1 MAGLW
6 SVRDW
11 DPRLEPMGRLAGS
24 WHRVSGAFWFIPAL
38 CLVTA
43 AVLAQSVVAV
53 DRMLPGE
60 LTSPWLSWIH
70 AVGIDGSRSMLATIG
85 ASMLGVAATAFSIT
99 ISVVATASST
109 YGPRLVR
116 NFMADRGN
124 QTVLG
129 MLVATFLYTLL
140 VLRTIRSADDDL
152 AAPFV
157 PHLAVNL
164 AVVLAVVDVVL
175 LVYFIHHIAASV
187 RVETL
192 AHGVRRNF
200 GEVIERRHPEHPP
213 ENLVRT
219 AGPRAGGGDVPAGAV
234 GYLVTAN
241 LDRLGGLAREE
252 EVVLELI
259 PRVGDH
265 LLPTEPLVRVWPQT
279 RAQDLAGRVRGCVQI
294 ADSRSAAQDVRFA
307 EQQVVELAVR
317 ALSPGTNDPYTA
329 VNAIEEVAAGI
340 VVAVARPHPGN
351 TVLHDG
357 IARLHYATVGLEE
370 IVDMPFDQI
379 RPHATAHVPVLQALI
394 DLAARIEEASI
405 HPRITQRIRNHV
417 VVLLEQFKASH
428 PHPHDLTRVEQHAAA
443 RVHGAA
449 GESPR

>member
-1 MAGLW
+1 
-6 SVRDW
+6 
-11 DPRLEPMGRLAGS
+11 MGRVAGS
-24 WHRVSGAFWFIPAL
+24 WHRASGAFWFIPAV
-38 CLVTA
+38 CLVSA
-43 AVLAQSVVAV
+43 AVLAQAVVAV
-53 DRMLPGE
+53 DRALPE
-60 LTSPWLSWIH
+60 QLTSPWLSWIH
-70 AVGIDGSRSMLATIG
+70 AVGIDGSRSMLATSG
-85 ASMLGVAATAFSIT
+85 ASMLGVAATALSIA

-192 AHGVRRNF
+192 ARGVRHNF
-200 GEVIERRHPEHPP
+200 GEVIDRWHPHHPP
-213 ENLVRT
+213 ENVVRT
-219 AGPRAGGGDVPAGAV
+219 TGTHTGGGEVTAWSV
-234 GYLVTAN
+234 GYLVTAD
-241 LDRLGGLAREE
+241 LDRMAALAREE
-252 EVVLELI
+252 DVVLELL

-265 LLPTEPLVRVWPQT
+265 LLPTEPLVRVWPQA
-279 RAQDLAGRVRGCVQI
+279 RAEEVAGRVRGCVQI
-294 ADSRSAAQDVRFA
+294 GDSRSAAQDVRFA

-351 TVLHDG
+351 TVVHDG
-357 IARLHYATVGLEE
+357 TAHLYYATVGLEE
-370 IVDMPFDQI
+370 IVDMPFDHI
-379 RPHATAHVPVLQALI
+379 RPHATDHVPVLQALI
-394 DLAARIEEASI
+394 DLAARIEGASQY
-405 HPRITQRIRNHV
+405 PLITDRVRGHV
-417 VVLLEQFKASH
+417 EVLLEQFESTH
-428 PHPHDLTRVEQHAAA
+428 PHPHDLA
-443 RVHGAA
+443 RVDEHATA
-449 GESPR
+449 RRATPVADDEHR